1 MSKQPSEMQL
11 SEIKELHKLIEIL
24 ETIKY
29 CDGNGIKI
37 KEEKKIEALDTT
49 IAILNKLIKNTEQQN
64 VGSVVNIE
72 NMEINI
78 YDEEEVYPDCT
89 VQVLKNSVTG
99 KVSVGWWKNS

>member
-1 MSKQPSEMQL
+1 MNEQSP
-11 SEIKELHKLIEIL
+11 EIKELYKLIEIL
-24 ETIKY
+24 ETMKY
-29 CDGNGIKI
+29 CDEKDIKI
-37 KEEKKIEALDTT
+37 KSEKKIEALDTT

-64 VGSVVNIE
+64 VENVVNIE

-78 YDEEEVYPDCT
+78 YDEEEIYPDCT

>member
-1 MSKQPSEMQL
+1 MNEQSPEV
-11 SEIKELHKLIEIL
+11 KELYKLIKIL
-24 ETIKY
+24 ETMKY
-29 CDGNGIKI
+29 CDGNSIKI
-37 KEEKKIEALDTT
+37 NKKKKIEALDTT
-49 IAILNKLIKNTEQQN
+49 IAILNKLIKNTEQQS

>member
-1 MSKQPSEMQL
+1 MNEQSPEVR
-11 SEIKELHKLIEIL
+11 ELYKLIEIL
-24 ETIKY
+24 ETMKY
-29 CDGNGIKI
+29 CDEKSIKI
-37 KEEKKIEALDTT
+37 NKEKKIEALDTT
-49 IAILNKLIKNTEQQN
+49 IVILNKLIKNTEQQN
-64 VGSVVNIE
+64 VE